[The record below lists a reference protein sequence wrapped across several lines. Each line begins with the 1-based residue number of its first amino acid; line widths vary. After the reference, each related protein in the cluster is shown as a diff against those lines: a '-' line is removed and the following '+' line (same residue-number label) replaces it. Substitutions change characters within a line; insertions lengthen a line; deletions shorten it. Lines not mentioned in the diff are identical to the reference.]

1 MSEKIN
7 PKKRGSELLR
17 ELHGDHHGFDMRSLD
32 LIDAVLEDESV
43 QLLGWHRYGQ
53 PAVDQAVGS
62 FLVEGRAVASVVG
75 KLRQGLPWGVHV
87 FPYGIPPVYLTV
99 VQVTQN
105 VAPTAVT
112 PTNVIPTAGI

>member
-17 ELHGDHHGFDMRSLD
+17 ELHGDHHGLDKRSLD

-53 PAVDQAVGS
+53 PAVEQAIGS

-75 KLRQGLPWGVHV
+75 KFRQGLPWGVYV
-87 FPYGIPPVYLTV
+87 FPYGIPPVSLTV

-105 VAPTAVT
+105 ATAVAPTNVP
-112 PTNVIPTAGI
+112 PTLGI